1 VVPGRPPAY
10 DGPMRIPFA
19 AALAAALLPGCAS
32 AWVRAEEAFA
42 REEWGR
48 AALHYEEA
56 LREGGAPDPAAG
68 RERLG
73 EARTRASAAHLA
85 EAALREARGDA
96 AGAWAEAREAL
107 GHAPDAVAADR
118 ARAAAERAAG
128 GLLGS
133 ADAAADGGREDEA
146 AAIYARALSLGV
158 DAGLVARRRDA
169 RIAADWVVT
178 VHGAVI
184 LPFTP
189 VDREPWDGPPDATVP
204 SAAAAGLLGDLARL
218 ADMEIFSLARAATV
232 VVAWARSSIE
242 PPDTYPRVLV
252 GDRAFGGAELADDD
266 DFQPVWNLRIPVHAT
281 TRDGRPFSVDVRD
294 EDLAD
299 DDNVG
304 SWATTL
310 GAILAGPAV
319 QDLPLV
325 GPDGVPRAGGIA
337 ALRILVERR

>member
-1 VVPGRPPAY
+1 
-10 DGPMRIPFA
+10 MRIPLA

-32 AWVRAEEAFA
+32 AWARAEEAFA
-42 REEWGR
+42 RESWD
-48 AALHYEEA
+48 AAARHYEEA
-56 LREGGAPDPAAG
+56 LRAGGAPDPAAG

-73 EARTRASAAHLA
+73 AARARASATHLA

-96 AGAWAEAREAL
+96 AGAWTEAREAL
-107 GHAPDAVAADR
+107 GFAPDAEAAGR
-118 ARAAAERAAG
+118 ARAAADRAAE
-128 GLLGS
+128 GLLGA
-133 ADAAADGGREDEA
+133 ADAAADGGRGDEA

-158 DAGLVARRRDA
+158 DADLVLRRRDA
-169 RIAADWVVT
+169 RLPADWVVT

-189 VDREPWDGPPDATVP
+189 IEREPWDGPPDATVP

-218 ADMEIFSLARAATV
+218 ADLEVFSLARAATV

-242 PPDTYPRVLV
+242 PPDTYPRVLAGEEV
-252 GDRAFGGAELADDD
+252 HGGPELADDD
-266 DFQPVWNLRIPVHAT
+266 DFQPVWNLRIPVRAT
-281 TRDGRPFSVDVRD
+281 TRDGRPFTVAVRD

-304 SWATTL
+304 SWSTTL
-310 GAILAGPAV
+310 GAILAGAPV

-325 GPDGVPRAGGIA
+325 GADGVPRAGGLA
-337 ALRILVERR
+337 AIRILVERR